1 MLHRYLDIGKD
12 RYKELEEH
20 CSKVNKTST
29 SILDYELPTL
39 QSAVDILNNQYL
51 DEHKDDEQF
60 SKLIRI
66 LQTKINFIE
75 MKAKDIRN
83 SANSLKQ

>member
-1 MLHRYLDIGKD
+1 MLYRYLDIGKD

-20 CSKVNKTST
+20 CSKVNKTSS

-39 QSAVDILNNQYL
+39 QSAINILNDQYL
-51 DEHKDDEQF
+51 DSHKDDAQF
-60 SKLIRI
+60 SKL
-66 LQTKINFIE
+66 LKVMQTKLNFIE
-75 MKAKDIRN
+75 MKTKDIKN